1 MIATLRGEVTQIE
14 DTALVIE
21 VGGVGLRVMVPAPLR
36 ARMKVGEA
44 IFIYTH
50 LIVRE
55 TELSLYGF
63 ESQSERDLFNLL
75 LGVDGVGP
83 KAALSVLSTMNI
95 ETVQRAI
102 FGDEPELLS
111 RVPGV
116 GKKTAQK
123 IGLYLKDRLKPVDTL
138 ASVAAMSDADSEVLE
153 ALIALGYSVV
163 EAQSAVQSI
172 PKDAAR
178 CCGGTPAHG
187 VAVFPE
193 IITIAISMH
202 SMWREMTKH
211 PISEET
217 GCFFGFTLMR

>member
-1 MIATLRGEVTQIE
+1 MIATLRGEITQIE
-14 DTALVIE
+14 DNALVIE
-21 VGGVGLRVMVPAPLR
+21 VGGVGLRVLVPAPLR
-36 ARMKVGEA
+36 GRMKVGEA
-44 IFIYTH
+44 IFLYTH

-63 ESQSERDLFNLL
+63 ESQADRDLFNLL

-83 KAALSVLSTMNI
+83 KASLSVLSTMNV

-123 IGLYLKDRLKPVDTL
+123 IALYLKDRLKPVDTL
-138 ASVAAMSDADSEVLE
+138 AYVAAMSDADSEVLA
-153 ALIALGYSVV
+153 ALTTLGYSVV

-172 PKDAAR
+172 PKDAPDNVEDRLRLALQYFQ
-178 CCGGTPAHG
+178 T
-187 VAVFPE
+187 
-193 IITIAISMH
+193 
-202 SMWREMTKH
+202 
-211 PISEET
+211 
-217 GCFFGFTLMR
+217 